1 MDIERMN
8 VLIPPAKHEEET
20 SPTPEELVG
29 RRLHTLRIQRCFSLK
44 SLSEKSGLNIN
55 TLSLIE
61 NGKTSPSVSTLQ
73 QLSTAMAV
81 PISYF
86 FESKPEAKRLAF
98 TKADDRPCI
107 RIGDALMENL
117 GENLIDNT
125 IQSFVISLPPGSGSG
140 ECPVV
145 HTGQEFVYCLDGNLE
160 YIINE
165 ALYKLEP
172 GDSLVFHAH
181 LPHCWKNAGN
191 NPAKFILTLSSAD
204 KHEEPGG
211 RHFSIKPNKQENNMK
226 IGVISD
232 DGKDLSQHFGRASFY
247 IVFTI
252 EDGKIIQR
260 DVREKLGHNQFGGGH
275 HEHEHGQEHG
285 LDPASHGKHASMAE
299 AISDCEALI
308 CGGMGMGAYESLKR
322 LNIKPFVTDMTDPEA
337 AVKAY
342 VDGTLIDQT
351 EKLH

>member
-1 MDIERMN
+1 MN
-8 VLIPPAKHEEET
+8 ALITPVKHEEET

-29 RRLHTLRIQRCFSLK
+29 RRLRSIRIQRGLSLK

-55 TLSLIE
+55 TLSLVE

-73 QLSTAMAV
+73 QLSTALAV

-86 FESKPEAKRLAF
+86 FESKPEAKRLSF
-98 TKADDRPCI
+98 TRADDRSCI
-107 RIGDALMENL
+107 RIGEALMENL
-117 GENLIDNT
+117 GENLIDNA

-160 YIINE
+160 YTVDE
-165 ALYKLEP
+165 TLYELKP

-181 LPHCWKNAGN
+181 LTHCWKNTGN
-191 NPAKFILTLSSAD
+191 TAAKFILTLSSTD
-204 KHEEPGG
+204 KYEEPGG
-211 RHFSIKPNKQENNMK
+211 RHFSIKQNKQENSMK
-226 IGVISD
+226 IAVISD
-232 DGKDLSQHFGRASFY
+232 DGKDLSQHFGRAPYY
-247 IVFTI
+247 IIFTI
-252 EDGKIIQR
+252 EDGKINKR
-260 DVREKLGHNQFGGGH
+260 DIREKLGHNQFGGGH
-275 HEHEHGQEHG
+275 HEHEHSHEHG
-285 LDPASHGKHASMAE
+285 LDSASHGKHASMAE

-322 LNIKPFVTDMTDPEA
+322 LNIKPVVTDRTDPEA
-337 AVKAY
+337 AVMAY
-342 VDGTLIDQT
+342 VDGTLIDQV

>member
-1 MDIERMN
+1 MN
-8 VLIPPAKHEEET
+8 INLNPVIREEER
-20 SPTPEELVG
+20 SPSPEELVG
-29 RRLHTLRIQRCFSLK
+29 RRLRSIRIQRSLSLK
-44 SLSEKSGLNIN
+44 SLAEKSGLNIN

-73 QLSTAMAV
+73 QLSSALAV
-81 PISYF
+81 PISDF
-86 FESKPEAKRLAF
+86 FESKPEAKRLSF
-98 TKADDRPCI
+98 TRADDRPCI
-107 RIGDALMENL
+107 RIGEALMENL
-117 GENLIDNT
+117 GENLIDNA

-160 YIINE
+160 YTVDE
-165 ALYKLEP
+165 VLYELKP
-172 GDSLVFHAH
+172 GDSLVFHSH
-181 LPHCWKNAGN
+181 LPHCWKNTGN
-191 NPAKFILTLSSAD
+191 NAAKFLLTLSSSD

-211 RHFSIKPNKQENNMK
+211 RHFSINQNKQENTMK
-226 IGVISD
+226 IAVISD
-232 DGKDLSQHFGRASFY
+232 SGTDLSQHFGRAPYY

-252 EDGKIIQR
+252 EDGVIKQR

-275 HEHEHGQEHG
+275 HEHDHAHEHGQ
-285 LDPASHGKHASMAE
+285 DAASHGKHASMAE

-322 LNIKPFVTDMTDPEA
+322 LNIKPIVTDMTDAEA

-342 VDGTLIDQT
+342 VDGSLTDHI